1 MCDGAVY
8 PSVTGLS
15 TLAGTSWQRTQV
27 GSCVLTHAKPNSGAG
42 GLQGPPGLLLASL
55 QVWLPRPAPA
65 CFAGAKNY
73 TLVYLKSL
81 WDWSHD
87 ASAVNSS
94 VGSHTG

>member
-8 PSVTGLS
+8 PSLTGLS

-55 QVWLPRPAPA
+55 QVWLLRPAPA

-73 TLVYLKSL
+73 TEPPPPLLSIS
-81 WDWSHD
+81 SH
-87 ASAVNSS
+87 S
-94 VGSHTG
+94 GTGHMMQVL